1 MDGFH
6 PDAFGDRNRR
16 CSHDTPRKGH
26 SATLAFRACTAHKK
40 GAGAVQGH
48 RTATLEVERGGA
60 YSGSSA
66 TMVSE
71 MTPTLTPT
79 PTLTLTLTL
88 TLASTL
94 TLT

>member
-6 PDAFGDRNRR
+6 PDALGDRNRR

-26 SATLAFRACTAHKK
+26 PVTIAFKACTAHKG

-66 TMVSE
+66 TMA
-71 MTPTLTPT
+71 
-79 PTLTLTLTL
+79 
-88 TLASTL
+88 ASSGSRRISGMRLERKTASDGSS
-94 TLT
+94 